1 MRKLFVIASLLF
13 ISSNYGQINLSAIQ
27 GYWIKYK
34 GEMKDASDLSD
45 GFTEESGYMEYRINQ
60 NKLCINSNP
69 IHRVN
74 ESCLDFTLIDDF
86 MKTSQYS
93 GYIVEKVTN
102 DSLVLCEKIDGLAD
116 DKLKRSYF
124 VKQELII
131 SKLKEENKNVK
142 NIVASKL
149 FSPKTNGTIE
159 LDLNKAF
166 KNNYSNFEL
175 VGNLKIY
182 PEKKSIKT
190 EITFSTQKDSSR
202 IKIVKKVIDNSFQKW
217 ILKDFKDYES
227 IEIPFVLKSEITKT
241 YWGIKV
247 IFFTTDLSEF
257 ERISGVGMEDL
268 RKSSDYFNKG
278 LLAYEKKRYLESIA
292 YFSESY
298 KFNSK
303 NIDAL
308 YNKAAIYFESGDKDN
323 ACKVWLEISIL
334 GQTEAKQLFLK
345 NCE

>member
-1 MRKLFVIASLLF
+1 MKKLFLVLSFLF
-13 ISSNYGQINLSAIQ
+13 FNINYGQINLSAIE

-34 GEMKDASDLSD
+34 GEMKDGSDLSD
-45 GFTEESGYMEYRINQ
+45 GFTEDSGYMEYRINQ
-60 NKLCINSNP
+60 RKLCINSNP
-69 IHRVN
+69 VHKVN
-74 ESCLDFTLIDDF
+74 ESCLDFTLINNF

-93 GYIVEKVTN
+93 GFVVEKATK

-116 DKLKRSYF
+116 DKLKRAYF
-124 VKQELII
+124 VRQEVII
-131 SKLKEENKNVK
+131 SKFKEENKNEK

-149 FSPKTNGTIE
+149 FAPKTNGTIE
-159 LDLNKAF
+159 IDLNKAF

-182 PEKKSIKT
+182 PDKKRIKT

-202 IKIVKKVIDNSFQKW
+202 IRLVKKVIDGTFEKW
-217 ILKDFKDYES
+217 NLKDFKDYES

-241 YWGIKV
+241 FWGISV
-247 IFFTTDLSEF
+247 IFFTTDLTEF
-257 ERISGVGMEDL
+257 ERIYGVEMKDI

-278 LLAYEKKRYLESIA
+278 LIAYEEKKYLESIA

-308 YNKAAIYFESGDKDN
+308 YNKAAIYFESGDKEN

-334 GQTEAKQLFLK
+334 GQVEGKQLFLK